1 MAKKF
6 TNGYALLISV
16 DENSVPQWALPDVL
30 KDVNA
35 LRDVLIH
42 PQRCGYEPK
51 KVRVIAGAKA
61 TRQGILDGLAWLAD
75 KLAADKSGN
84 ATALVYYTGHGWR
97 DQNHV
102 PPEFYFIPYDV
113 KPTSIAARA
122 LAARDFAAEVAALQ
136 PKRLFVALDCCH
148 AAGADVKDLTAIG
161 SAISSAAPVQAVLVN
176 ETDVPAG
183 LTPTG
188 GKELSELA
196 LGAGRAILSSSQAA
210 EKSWLRKDGSMSV
223 FTYYLIEA
231 LTGHAQPVGGATE
244 VLVSDVMSHVY
255 RNVPKLVQ
263 TERNQPQH
271 PDYQVSGNFPVAL
284 LLGGKGLTAGQAA
297 PDPLQSPK
305 PSARAIKI
313 TVGAGA
319 AIVGDNNAAAGGGG
333 VVVGGN
339 VGGNITTAAQPG
351 PRKPRLR

>member
-1 MAKKF
+1 MTKKF

-16 DENSVPQWALPDVL
+16 DENSVPNWALPDVL

-42 PQRCGYEPK
+42 PQRCGYDPK

-61 TRQGILDGLAWLAD
+61 TRQGIFDGLAWLANN
-75 KLAADKSGN
+75 LAADTSGN

-97 DQNHV
+97 DPNRN

-113 KPTSIAARA
+113 KPTSVAARA

-136 PKRLFVALDCCH
+136 PKRLFVVLDCCH

-161 SAISSAAPVQAVLVN
+161 NAISSAMPVQVVLAN
-176 ETDVPAG
+176 EAEATADI
-183 LTPTG
+183 TPTG
-188 GKELSELA
+188 GKDLSELA

-231 LTGHAQPVGGATE
+231 LTGHAQPAGGANE

-263 TERNQPQH
+263 AERNQPQH

-284 LLGGKGLTAGQAA
+284 LLGGKGLAAGQAA

-313 TVGAGA
+313 TVGDGV
-319 AIVGDNNAAAGGGG
+319 AIVGDNNLAAGAGG
-333 VVVGGN
+333 VVVGGS
-339 VGGNITTAAQPG
+339 VGGSITTAVQPK
-351 PRKPRLR
+351 PHKPRLR